1 MAEATEGLW
10 RYRLLFIVLA
20 ALVAFVQL
28 LPLDPGPGQLPG
40 ADILLLIAF
49 SWTVMRPRVLP
60 VPLLAV
66 VFLAADI
73 LLMRP
78 PGLWTALAILGCEF
92 LRSRRALLRN
102 APFPVE
108 WLLVAAVVA
117 AVTIANALI
126 LAIFAVP
133 QPSAG
138 LTVIRMVFTMAAYP
152 LVLVLAGRA
161 FGLRKS
167 TANRDALGA
176 GR

>member
-1 MAEATEGLW
+1 MAEPSRGLW
-10 RYRLLFIVLA
+10 RYRALFVALA
-20 ALVAFVQL
+20 AMVIFVQL

-49 SWTVMRPRVLP
+49 SWTVLRPRVLP
-60 VPLLAV
+60 VPLLAA
-66 VFLAADI
+66 VFLVADI

-78 PGLWTALAILGCEF
+78 PGLWTALAVLGCEF
-92 LRSRRALLRN
+92 LRSRRILLRS

-108 WLLVAAVVA
+108 WLLVAAVIV
-117 AVTIANALI
+117 AVTVANALI

-152 LVLVLAGRA
+152 LVLILAGRA

-167 TANRDALGA
+167 TADRDALGA